1 MPSTHDYAD
10 DKRNKN
16 IQIYLNGKFYPRSEA
31 NISVMD
37 SGFLL
42 GDGVWEGIRLYKKTL
57 IHLEDH
63 LNRLY
68 QGADSIDI
76 NMPFTKDELK
86 IEILKTIQK
95 NSMSTDV
102 HIRLIVSRGLKTTPY
117 QNPKVT
123 IGLPTIVIIPEYK
136 KASES
141 VKRNGI
147 TIGKVET
154 IRDYRVQNPRI
165 NSLSKH
171 NCIAA
176 CIEANKLGVDEGL
189 MLDPKGF
196 VSTCNSTNFFIIRN
210 NEVWTSNGQY
220 CLNGVT
226 RKSVIRLCKQYK
238 IPVFEKN
245 FTIEEVYKS
254 EEVFVTG
261 TFAGITPVI
270 SVDNIVIGKGKRGIL
285 TKDLQRCYNSE
296 LESIVLKNG

>member
-1 MPSTHDYAD
+1 MPSTHDYEN
-10 DKRNKN
+10 DKRNEK
-16 IQIYLNGKFYPRSEA
+16 IQIYLDGKFYPRSKA
-31 NISVMD
+31 NVSVLD

-57 IHLEDH
+57 IHLGDH

-68 QGADSIDI
+68 QGAESIDMKI
-76 NMPFTKDELK
+76 PLSKDSLK

-95 NSMSTDV
+95 NSMTTNV
-102 HIRLIVSRGLKTTPY
+102 HIRLIVSRGIKKTPY
-117 QNPKVT
+117 QNPNVT
-123 IGLPTIVIIPEYK
+123 IGPATIVIIPEYK
-136 KASES
+136 KASEQ
-141 VKRNGI
+141 VKKDGI
-147 TIGKVET
+147 TVGTVET
-154 IRDYRVQNPRI
+154 IRDYRVQDPRI

-196 VSTCNSTNFFIIRN
+196 VSTCNSTNFFIIKN
-210 NEVWTSNGQY
+210 DEVWTSTGQY

-238 IPVFEKN
+238 IPAFEKN
-245 FTIEEVYKS
+245 FTLEDVHNA

-261 TFAGITPVI
+261 TFSGIIPVI
-270 SVDNIVIGKGKRGIL
+270 SVDNAVIGNGKRGFL
-285 TKDLQRCYNSE
+285 TKNLQRWYNSE
-296 LESIVLKNG
+296 LDSIVLQNG

>member
-1 MPSTHDYAD
+1 MP
-10 DKRNKN
+10 
-16 IQIYLNGKFYPRSEA
+16 
-31 NISVMD
+31 
-37 SGFLL
+37 
-42 GDGVWEGIRLYKKTL
+42 IRCC
-57 IHLEDH
+57 
-63 LNRLY
+63 
-68 QGADSIDI
+68 
-76 NMPFTKDELK
+76 
-86 IEILKTIQK
+86 
-95 NSMSTDV
+95 
-102 HIRLIVSRGLKTTPY
+102 
-117 QNPKVT
+117 
-123 IGLPTIVIIPEYK
+123 
-136 KASES
+136 

-154 IRDYRVQNPRI
+154 IRDYRVQDPRI

-210 NEVWTSNGQY
+210 NEVWTSTGQY

-245 FTIEEVYKS
+245 FTLEEVYKS

-261 TFAGITPVI
+261 TFAGIIPVI

-285 TKDLQRCYNSE
+285 TKNLQRCYNSE

>member
-1 MPSTHDYAD
+1 MPSTHDYAND
-10 DKRNKN
+10 PRNEN
-16 IQIYLNGKFYPRSEA
+16 IRIYLNGKFYPRAKASV
-31 NISVMD
+31 SVMD

-42 GDGVWEGIRLYKKTL
+42 GDGVWEGIRLYKNTL

-68 QGADSIDI
+68 QGAESIDLK
-76 NMPFTKDELK
+76 MPFSKDALK

-95 NSMSTDV
+95 NSMDTDV
-102 HIRLIVSRGLKTTPY
+102 HIRLIVSRGIKKTPY

-123 IGLPTIVIIPEYK
+123 IGPATIVIIPEYK

-141 VKRNGI
+141 VKKNGI
-147 TIGKVET
+147 TVGTVKTVRDDKVQ
-154 IRDYRVQNPRI
+154 DPKI

-210 NEVWTSNGQY
+210 NEVWTSTGQY

-245 FTIEEVYKS
+245 FTLEDVHS
-254 EEVFVTG
+254 AEEVFVTG
-261 TFAGITPVI
+261 TFSGIIPVI
-270 SVDNIVIGKGKRGIL
+270 SVDSIMIGNGKRGFL
-285 TKDLQRCYNSE
+285 TKNLQKWYNSE
-296 LESIVLKNG
+296 LDSIVLQNG